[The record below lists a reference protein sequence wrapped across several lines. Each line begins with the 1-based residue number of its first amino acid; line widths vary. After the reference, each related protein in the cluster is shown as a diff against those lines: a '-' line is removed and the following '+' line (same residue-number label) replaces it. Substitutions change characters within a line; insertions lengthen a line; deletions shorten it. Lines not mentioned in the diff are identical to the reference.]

1 MATRNEYRQFILDQL
16 ADVPGIRLRPMMGE
30 YLLYVQEKL
39 VGGLYDDRLLVKNL
53 PAARAMLP
61 AGRES
66 LPYEG
71 AKPMLLVE
79 EVDDRAFLAALLET
93 LQQALPEAK
102 TKKRIEQ
109 P

>member
-1 MATRNEYRQFILDQL
+1 MATGNEYRQFILDQL
-16 ADVPGIRLRPMMGE
+16 ADVPEIRLRPMMGE

-39 VGGLYDDRLLVKNL
+39 VGGLYDDRLLVKNV

-61 AGRES
+61 ARRES

-79 EVDDRAFLAALLET
+79 EVDDRAFLAELMET
-93 LQQALPEAK
+93 LQQALPEVK
-102 TKKRIEQ
+102 TKKRN
-109 P
+109 

>member
-1 MATRNEYRQFILDQL
+1 MATGNEYRQFILDQL

-39 VGGLYDDRLLVKNL
+39 VGDLYDDRLLVKNV

-93 LQQALPEAK
+93 LQQALPEVK

>member
-1 MATRNEYRQFILDQL
+1 MATGNEYRQFILDQL

-39 VGGLYDDRLLVKNL
+39 VGGLYDDRRLVKNV

-93 LQQALPEAK
+93 LQQALPAAK

>member
-1 MATRNEYRQFILDQL
+1 MATGNEYRQFILDQL

-39 VGGLYDDRLLVKNL
+39 VGGLYDDRLLVKNV

-79 EVDDRAFLAALLET
+79 EVDDRAFLTELMET
-93 LQQALPEAK
+93 LHQALPAAK

>member
-1 MATRNEYRQFILDQL
+1 
-16 ADVPGIRLRPMMGE
+16 MMGE

>member
-1 MATRNEYRQFILDQL
+1 MATGNEYRQFILDQL

-39 VGGLYDDRLLVKNL
+39 VGGLYDDRLLVKNV
-53 PAARAMLP
+53 PSARAMLP
-61 AGRES
+61 ARRES

-93 LQQALPEAK
+93 LHQALPAAK